1 MKKLTMIII
10 AALILS
16 ACNSKKE
23 TNNELKDLEKKYNAK
38 VGVSVIN
45 TKNDK
50 AFNYNADERFA
61 YASTF
66 KTIISS
72 ILLEKYTY
80 SQLNKEIQIS
90 KEDIV
95 EHSPILENYV
105 GKKITIKKLV
115 EAMMLHS
122 DNTAFNKSLEEIG
135 GYKTVKRKLNSLGD
149 NKTNPVR
156 KETELNFYNPNNE
169 KDTST
174 PKSYAKTIDK
184 LINEGGME
192 KKNKD
197 ILIKLM
203 KENGK
208 KDSLIKNGVPDKFE
222 IAEKSGQGTTYAS
235 RNDIAFIYP
244 KNQSEPIVLVIFTN
258 KKSKDSQPNDKLI
271 SETAKLVLKD
281 Y

>member
-1 MKKLTMIII
+1 M
-10 AALILS
+10 
-16 ACNSKKE
+16 
-23 TNNELKDLEKKYNAK
+23 
-38 VGVSVIN
+38 
-45 TKNDK
+45 
-50 AFNYNADERFA
+50 
-61 YASTF
+61 
-66 KTIISS
+66 
-72 ILLEKYTY
+72 EKYTY

-184 LINEGGME
+184 LINEEGME

>member
-16 ACNSKKE
+16 ACKSKKE

-184 LINEGGME
+184 LINEEGME
-192 KKNKD
+192 KR
-197 ILIKLM
+197 IKT
-203 KENGK
+203 
-208 KDSLIKNGVPDKFE
+208 F
-222 IAEKSGQGTTYAS
+222 
-235 RNDIAFIYP
+235 
-244 KNQSEPIVLVIFTN
+244 
-258 KKSKDSQPNDKLI
+258 
-271 SETAKLVLKD
+271 
-281 Y
+281 